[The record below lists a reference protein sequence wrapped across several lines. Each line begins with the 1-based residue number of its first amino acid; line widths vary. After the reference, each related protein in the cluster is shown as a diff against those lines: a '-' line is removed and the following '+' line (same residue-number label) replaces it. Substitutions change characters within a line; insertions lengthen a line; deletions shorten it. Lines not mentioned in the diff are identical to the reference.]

1 MWCID
6 TVLRTSDNEA
16 VSSVVSSIVSSVV
29 SSTVSTWEMSAYD
42 TLDTVSSDDQPVK
55 HVWTV
60 EDWCRASPAPRISK
74 IVQIRFEIWTR
85 HSVSFLLLLRFPL
98 NENDELMTYNIAFL
112 LILSL
117 KHTMQHNIIWKLF
130 AAYHGYNSKLNFH
143 LPVLYSNP
151 MYWRLII
158 LGEGSLSCSMNYL
171 LHNCWLLRVVS
182 PVLSSY
188 NSYICWG
195 RVAFKYCSLSGAR
208 VLHGNNSSIT
218 TSWFTNDF

>member
-1 MWCID
+1 MRLRWEMWCID

-42 TLDTVSSDDQPVK
+42 TLDTVSSDCQPVK
-55 HVWTV
+55 HVCTV
-60 EDWCRASPAPRISK
+60 EDWCRAAPRVSK

-117 KHTMQHNIIWKLF
+117 KQTMQHNIIWKLF
-130 AAYHGYNSKLNFH
+130 AAYHGYNSKLF
-143 LPVLYSNP
+143 LTCLYSNT
-151 MYWRLII
+151 MYW
-158 LGEGSLSCSMNYL
+158 N
-171 LHNCWLLRVVS
+171 W
-182 PVLSSY
+182 
-188 NSYICWG
+188 
-195 RVAFKYCSLSGAR
+195 
-208 VLHGNNSSIT
+208 
-218 TSWFTNDF
+218 